1 MSRQA
6 LEQLVNRWTEDQAFR
21 EELRRD
27 PERAILRTGLQF
39 ADAECAVL
47 RDTDWRLPD
56 DELKTR
62 MANVADIQPMV
73 G

>member
-6 LEQLVNRWTEDQAFR
+6 LEQLTNRWTEDPAFR

-27 PERAILRTGLQF
+27 PEGAILGTGLQVD
-39 ADAECAVL
+39 DAEWAGL
-47 RDTDWRLPD
+47 RDTDWSLPD
-56 DELKTR
+56 EELQTR
-62 MANVADIQPMV
+62 MANVADIQPMA

>member
-27 PERAILRTGLQF
+27 PDRAILGTGLQF
-39 ADAECAVL
+39 DDAEWAVL
-47 RDTDWRLPD
+47 RDTDWSLPD

-62 MANVADIQPMV
+62 MANVADIQPMA